1 MLEPAMAETTS
12 TWSFSVPHE
21 GAAFPEHLVEAVW
34 SWFRWGGSSLL
45 CSNFARP
52 RSKEQLRMLVTCAYQ
67 ASLRNEEGRPVRFHL
82 LFDVAPEKFVAKFE
96 APLAYDAGSLVD
108 LAPTIGIGFQW
119 LSVAPRS
126 PLADPLEI
134 VGICDPGLSLHK
146 DDILPRWD
154 DLLFHAPKVR
164 GLMLSV
170 FGPGSM
176 QVIPGA
182 KRVVELRNGSLL
194 LPYSV
199 NRITHIREWYDETA
213 ARLGFGA
220 TPIGGRLV
228 RWIWGNILRAVSN
241 ARHGGCFLVIPEDVD
256 LANMPITI
264 KYRLGADRLQEV
276 LRGRMAVEPGL
287 SQHVHGRADLEI
299 SVLDDSH
306 FIERDVARIT
316 DLVASLAAVDG
327 AVVLR
332 RDWRL
337 VGFGAE
343 ITQNGFWSGDERVEY
358 EQPPDAMD
366 EKHAT
371 PLSSLGMRHRSA
383 YRFCQGVPGAMA
395 FVISQDGV
403 LRVFCHTGGRVHW
416 FDSPTPED
424 FEAS

>member
-1 MLEPAMAETTS
+1 MAETTP
-12 TWSFSVPHE
+12 TWSFSMPDE

-34 SWFRWGGSSLL
+34 SWLRWGGSSML
-45 CSNFARP
+45 CSDFARP
-52 RSKEQLRMLVTCAYQ
+52 RSKDQLRILITCAYQ
-67 ASLRNEEGRPVRFHL
+67 ASLRTEEGRPVRFHV
-82 LFDVAPEKFVAKFE
+82 LFDIAPEKFVAKFE
-96 APLAYDAGSLVD
+96 APLDYDAGSLVD

-119 LSVAPRS
+119 LSVAPRD
-126 PLADPLEI
+126 PLSDPLEI

-154 DLLFHAPKVR
+154 DLLFHVPKVR

-176 QVIPGA
+176 RVILGA
-182 KRVVELRNGSLL
+182 KRVVELRNGSLR

-199 NRITHIREWYDETA
+199 NQITYIREWYHETA
-213 ARLGFGA
+213 DRLGFGT

-228 RWIWGNILRAVSN
+228 RWLWGNILRAVCN
-241 ARHGGCFLVIPEDVD
+241 ARHGGCFLVIPEALD
-256 LANMPITI
+256 LADMPITI
-264 KYRLGADRLQEV
+264 KYRLGAERLQDVFRE
-276 LRGRMAVEPGL
+276 RMAVEPGL
-287 SQHVHGRADLEI
+287 SRHVHGRADLEI

-332 RDWRL
+332 RDWKL

-343 ITQNGFWSGDERVEY
+343 ITETGLWRDDEDVEYGEHPDSMDERN
-358 EQPPDAMD
+358 A
-366 EKHAT
+366 K

-383 YRFCQGVPGAMA
+383 YRFCQRVPGAMA
-395 FVISQDGV
+395 FVISQDGE
-403 LRVFCHTGGRVHW
+403 LRVFCNVGGLVKL
-416 FDSPTPED
+416 FDGPTPED
-424 FEAS
+424 LEIS